1 MHRKHL
7 NPYSHR
13 DSCAL
18 SCLTG
23 WLVSGRARSTRRA
36 CTGRG
41 GRETPR
47 GRATSRPARRG
58 SGTGRGATC
67 RARRTVSY
75 PRVTTTML
83 LLPNTTTIMF
93 LLLPNTT
100 TIMFLLLLPNT
111 TTIMLLPLPHQS
123 QPLLQL
129 LPSQLQLLL

>member
-93 LLLPNTT
+93 LLL
-100 TIMFLLLLPNT
+100 LPNT